1 MQVITI
7 AGNLGND
14 AELKSS
20 TKGDSFAAFSVA
32 VSKGKDSP
40 TTWFRCSLWGKR
52 GESLAQYLTK
62 GAKVTV
68 VGEFQAREWEKDG
81 KRGTSLEVRVSDIA
95 LQGGAQAS
103 GSPRREPTSYGPSGN
118 AGRSAPEDPHAS
130 FGGDDDIPF

>member
-1 MQVITI
+1 MQIITI
-7 AGNLGND
+7 AGRLGND

-52 GESLAQYLTK
+52 GESLSQYLTK
-62 GAKVTV
+62 GTSVAV

-81 KRGTSLEVRVSDIA
+81 KKGTSLEIRVSEID
-95 LQGGAQAS
+95 LLGGGEKRESSGRSEPRQAS
-103 GSPRREPTSYGPSGN
+103 RGTDWSN
-118 AGRSAPEDPHAS
+118 AGPDDFRSEDL
-130 FGGDDDIPF
+130 PF

>member
-7 AGNLGND
+7 AGRLGND

-32 VSKGKDSP
+32 VSKGKDGP

-52 GESLAQYLTK
+52 GESLSQYLTK
-62 GAKVTV
+62 GTSVAV

-81 KRGTSLEVRVSDIA
+81 KKGTSLEIRVSEID
-95 LQGGAQAS
+95 LLGGGEKRES
-103 GSPRREPTSYGPSGN
+103 GGRSEPRATSRGTDWSN
-118 AGRSAPEDPHAS
+118 AGPDDFRSEDL
-130 FGGDDDIPF
+130 PF